1 MADENTVNDNVQADA
16 MAAVDAVLEPL
27 RRMAAS
33 PQPMNTAQLGTVA
46 SCVRQALAIVVYGPP
61 PVHETVVED
70 PNAVAAD
77 SLVPGSSEP
86 QFPGNDEAPGSVEP
100 DVETDNQLGE
110 PTEPAA

>member
-86 QFPGNDEAPGSVEP
+86 QFPASDETQTDEADETQP
-100 DVETDNQLGE
+100 DDGTACED
-110 PTEPAA
+110 EPAA